1 MFFGFGANNIDVL
14 EASLPIKAQTFQ
26 VTAEETGTFAKKKN
40 GDEGKDED
48 SDEGVAA
55 EVEFDRLFECK

>member
-1 MFFGFGANNIDVL
+1 MFFGFGANDVDVL

-26 VTAEETGTFAKKKN
+26 VAAEETGTFAEKKN
-40 GDEGKDED
+40 SDEGKDED

-55 EVEFDRLFECK
+55 EVKFDRLFECK